1 MSGPTHKTINIKDR
15 PVARE
20 SNAAPLPSSGSVLA
34 ATAQG
39 AKYLIFLQFFSR
51 ILTFGMNQLVL
62 RYTSPEVFGIA
73 TVQLELLMITV
84 LFLSREGFRNTLQR
98 IGGSPLAKPAM
109 SGSGQVHDGTP
120 EGDVQRVIN
129 LAYIPLP
136 LGSSLAFLAAC
147 LYPRPSG
154 LAPPY
159 FTLSISIYCI
169 STVIELLSEPCF
181 ALAQYRTQFTIRAKS
196 EAAAVLGRCLATF
209 GVTLMAT
216 KLDHPVGALP
226 FAVGQLTY
234 AILLLGTYLLSTSLP
249 PSALLPRPINRPGG
263 GYFFYRPTLNL
274 AATMTAQGVFKHV
287 LTEGDRMLIA
297 WLSTEY
303 DQGVYALA
311 VNYGSLLA
319 RILFQ
324 PIEES
329 SRNLFGHLLG
339 TSKITDD
346 KDKEKDAAAA
356 RDQAKSMLLTT
367 LRLYSLLSLLLLTLG
382 SSYAPI
388 ALRLLIGRRWSSS
401 SSSAGDVLAAY
412 CYYLPL
418 MSINGIFEAFV
429 ASTATPGQLR
439 TQSKW
444 MVLFS
449 ALFVGSGWVFMR
461 TLDMGAEGLVWA
473 NCVNLFGRIIWAF
486 RYINIY
492 FSRDGVDWREG
503 VPSKG
508 LLTAGVV
515 VAAMARESAR
525 RWVGGEFG
533 DLRHLGLGV
542 VLGVGL
548 LVCVIVSERGFLRQ
562 VGSTIRRR

>member
-1 MSGPTHKTINIKDR
+1 
-15 PVARE
+15 
-20 SNAAPLPSSGSVLA
+20 
-34 ATAQG
+34 
-39 AKYLIFLQFFSR
+39 
-51 ILTFGMNQLVL
+51 
-62 RYTSPEVFGIA
+62 
-73 TVQLELLMITV
+73 
-84 LFLSREGFRNTLQR
+84 
-98 IGGSPLAKPAM
+98 
-109 SGSGQVHDGTP
+109 
-120 EGDVQRVIN
+120 
-129 LAYIPLP
+129 
-136 LGSSLAFLAAC
+136 
-147 LYPRPSG
+147 
-154 LAPPY
+154 
-159 FTLSISIYCI
+159 
-169 STVIELLSEPCF
+169 
-181 ALAQYRTQFTIRAKS
+181 
-196 EAAAVLGRCLATF
+196 
-209 GVTLMAT
+209 MAT
-216 KLDHPVGALP
+216 KLNHPVGALP

-234 AILLLGTYLLSTSLP
+234 AVLLLTTYLLSTSLP
-249 PSALLPRPINRPGG
+249 PSALLLRSISRPGG
-263 GYFFYRPTLNL
+263 GYFFYRPALNL

-311 VNYGSLLA
+311 VNYGSLFA

-339 TSKITDD
+339 ISKTTDD
-346 KDKEKDAAAA
+346 DDKKKETGAVAA

-367 LRLYSLLSLLLLTLG
+367 LRLYSLLSVLLLSLG

-418 MSINGIFEAFV
+418 MSTNGIFEAFV

-439 TQSKW
+439 THSMW

-473 NCVNLFGRIIWAF
+473 NCVNLFARIIWAF

-492 FSRDGVDWREG
+492 FSKDGVDWREG

-525 RWVGGEFG
+525 RWVCGEFG
-533 DLRHLGLGV
+533 DLKHLGVGV
-542 VLGVGL
+542 VLGVGS
-548 LVCVIVSERGFLRQ
+548 LVCMVVYERGFLRQ